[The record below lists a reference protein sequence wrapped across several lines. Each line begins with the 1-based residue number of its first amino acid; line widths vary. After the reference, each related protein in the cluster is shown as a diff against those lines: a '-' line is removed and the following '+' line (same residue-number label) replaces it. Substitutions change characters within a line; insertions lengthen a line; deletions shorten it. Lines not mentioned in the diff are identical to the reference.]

1 MGYLESVP
9 VRAELGQR
17 NRMQLF
23 LLDFLEA
30 NFQSLS
36 NFSIEGFLRNFQNR
50 LFLQDF
56 SQVDFQY
63 LYNLSRLHRGAQDFQ
78 DFLHLGALK
87 NHLSTEVLKTF
98 RQLFIYRGTVLTF
111 SNHSMEGQKTFRN
124 LFIGGLT
131 ED

>member
-36 NFSIEGFLRNFQNR
+36 NFSIEGLEIFKKLSESSISARFLSGR
-50 LFLQDF
+50 LSVF
-56 SQVDFQY
+56 V
-63 LYNLSRLHRGAQDFQ
+63 
-78 DFLHLGALK
+78 
-87 NHLSTEVLKTF
+87 
-98 RQLFIYRGTVLTF
+98 
-111 SNHSMEGQKTFRN
+111 
-124 LFIGGLT
+124 
-131 ED
+131 